1 MMIPKNTNKGAKSLT
16 DFVLFLREHGG
27 GSKITKLSELTND
40 VGFITLDDV
49 DDGTDF
55 VTVFENALEGTESD
69 G

>member
-1 MMIPKNTNKGAKSLT
+1 MAIPKNGNKGAKSLT
-16 DFVLFLREHGG
+16 DFVLWLRNHGR
-27 GSKITKLSELTND
+27 SSVTKLSELEND

-55 VTVFENALEGTESD
+55 VKIFEDALEGND